1 MRAYECVSC
10 LFTSIQD
17 DVLFMRILFQVNM
30 TSNTLFLLYFSGIA
44 SYFDSQGN
52 IRDFEK
58 MRHNIVDFLTNFGVT
73 PLWPYLDKRGTPA
86 VLSVLL
92 DGHVVGFVPS
102 SEVENVVAELRRF
115 KVSATSKVY
124 FCQILFAF
132 TP

>member
-1 MRAYECVSC
+1 
-10 LFTSIQD
+10 
-17 DVLFMRILFQVNM
+17 M
-30 TSNTLFLLYFSGIA
+30 TPNTFLIYFSGIT
-44 SYFDSQGN
+44 SYFDSQED

-58 MRHNIVDFLTNFGVT
+58 IRNNVVDFLTNFGVT

-115 KVSATSKVY
+115 KLSATSKVC